1 MNIRKCRSCGAKKF
15 KSILDLGKHPW
26 CGDFL
31 TQIELGKEQYYP
43 LHLIYCLNCTLLQ
56 LNFTVPKE
64 KMFSNHSYLSST
76 TKTLKNYF
84 YKLALEN
91 KKQFNIKKKDM
102 ILDIGGNDGTQMIQY
117 KRAGLPNSINVE
129 SASNIAKISK
139 KNKIKTINDYFNFD
153 IVKKKI
159 GKNKIKLINASGVFF
174 HLEELHSVIKGINY
188 CLKDDGVLL
197 IQFMY
202 AGAMIDKL
210 LFDGIYHEHLCL
222 YTIKSLKFLLKQH
235 GLEIFDAYYA
245 DIHSGSIIAKVCKE
259 DSKLNIKTKR
269 FKETV
274 AKDKKYNLQR
284 ILKFSQKVKK
294 RKKEIFNYI
303 YKLNKNLDARI
314 YCYGA
319 PAKGNTLLNYIGIK
333 SDLIQK
339 CVEINPLKTGLY
351 MPKSHIPIVKENKND
366 LPDYYLLLSHNFE
379 KEIIKKN
386 KDILKKGVKF
396 INLLPRVKLIE
407 KTK

>member
-31 TQIELGKEQYYP
+31 SNKELGKEQYYP

-84 YKLALEN
+84 FKLALEN
-91 KKQFNIKKKDM
+91 KKQFNLKKKDT

-117 KRAGLPNSINVE
+117 KRAGMPNTINVE
-129 SASNIAKISK
+129 SASNIAQISK
-139 KNKIKTINDYFNFD
+139 KNKIKTINDYFNLD

-159 GKNKIKLINASGVFF
+159 GKDQIKLINASGVFF

-188 CLKDDGVLL
+188 CLRSDGVVI

-222 YTIKSLKFLLKQH
+222 YTLRSLKFLLKQY
-235 GLEIFDAYYA
+235 GLEIFDAYYS
-245 DIHSGSIIAKVCKE
+245 DIHSGSIIAKACKE
-259 DSKLNIKTKR
+259 NSNLNKKTKR
-269 FKETV
+269 FKETLER
-274 AKDKKYNLQR
+274 DRKYNLQR
-284 ILKFSQKVKK
+284 ILKFSEKVKK

-303 YKLNKNLDARI
+303 SKLKKNHNARI

-319 PAKGNTLLNYIGIK
+319 PAKGNTLLNYVGIK
-333 SDLIQK
+333 SDLIDK
-339 CVEINPLKTGLY
+339 CVEINSLKTGLY
-351 MPKSHIPIVKENKND
+351 MPKSHIPIVQEKKND

-379 KEIIKKN
+379 KEIINKN
-386 KDILKKGVKF
+386 RDILKKGVKF
-396 INLLPRVKLIE
+396 INLLPKLKII
-407 KTK
+407 K

>member
-1 MNIRKCRSCGAKKF
+1 MNISKCRSCGAKRF

-31 TQIELGKEQYYP
+31 TRKEIGKEQYFP
-43 LHLIYCLNCTLLQ
+43 LHLVYCLNCTLLQ

-91 KKQFNIKKKDM
+91 KKQFNIKKKEV
-102 ILDIGGNDGTQMIQY
+102 ILDIGGNDGTQMMQY
-117 KRAGLPNSINVE
+117 KRAGMPNTINVE

-139 KNKIKTINDYFNFD
+139 KNKIKTINDYFNLD
-153 IVKKKI
+153 LVKKKI

-188 CLKDDGVLL
+188 CLKNDGVLV

-222 YTIKSLKFLLKQH
+222 YTIKSLKFLLKQN
-235 GLEIFDAYYA
+235 GLEIFDAYYT

-259 DSKLNIKTKR
+259 NSKLNKKTKR
-269 FKETV
+269 FKETL
-274 AKDKKYNLQR
+274 ARDKKYNLQN

-294 RKKEIFNYI
+294 RKKEIFSYI
-303 YKLNKNLDARI
+303 YKLNKNFNAKI

-351 MPKSHIPIVKENKND
+351 MPKSHIPIVKEKKND

-396 INLLPRVKLIE
+396 IKLLPKLKLIE

>member
-1 MNIRKCRSCGAKKF
+1 MNISKCRSCGAKRF

-31 TQIELGKEQYYP
+31 TRKELGKEQYFP
-43 LHLIYCLNCTLLQ
+43 LHLVYCLNCTLLQ

-91 KKQFNIKKKDM
+91 KKQFNIKKKEV
-102 ILDIGGNDGTQMIQY
+102 ILDIGGNDGTQMMQY
-117 KRAGLPNSINVE
+117 KRAGMPNTINVE

-139 KNKIKTINDYFNFD
+139 KNKIKTINDYFNLD
-153 IVKKKI
+153 LVKKKI
-159 GKNKIKLINASGVFF
+159 GKNKIKLINASGIFF

-188 CLKDDGVLL
+188 CLKNDGVLV

-235 GLEIFDAYYA
+235 GLEIFDAYYT

-259 DSKLNIKTKR
+259 NSKLNKKTKR
-269 FKETV
+269 FKETL
-274 AKDKKYNLQR
+274 ARDKKYNLQN

-303 YKLNKNLDARI
+303 YKLNKNFNAKI

-351 MPKSHIPIVKENKND
+351 MPKSHIPIVKEKKND

-396 INLLPRVKLIE
+396 INLLPKLKLIE